1 MNFGITG
8 NVEKSK
14 AMEII
19 PRFVSL
25 LKDRQIDYYIDKN
38 LEPLCP
44 GFASSRFLPLSQ
56 IGKSCDILISFGGD
70 GTMLSTVRK
79 LGISEPP
86 ILGVNVGSL
95 GFLAEI
101 PVHEIEETLDDL
113 VKGRYTIVKRML
125 LKIELKN
132 PSGAHRLYALND
144 VVIERNTPST
154 LVTIRVD
161 LQDTLLN
168 IYRCDGVIV
177 ATPTGSTAYSLSAD
191 GPLLV
196 PTLNAMIVTPICPHA
211 LTVRPVVLSEDSKLK
226 ISIPLADQNVHVSI
240 DGKDY
245 GDFTVDDTL
254 TIEQANHS
262 VNWIAT
268 PKRDFFKILRTK
280 LNWGAD
286 HLIQRILGDD
296 DGNDSISFPGD
307 PLGGQR

>member
-25 LKDRQIDYYIDKN
+25 LKDQQIDYSIDKN

-79 LGISEPP
+79 LGMSEPP

-101 PVHEIEETLDDL
+101 PVHELEETLDDL

-177 ATPTGSTAYSLSAD
+177 ATPTGSTAYSLSAN

-226 ISIPLADQNVHVSI
+226 VSIPLADQNVHVSI

-245 GDFTVDDTL
+245 GDFTVDDIL